1 MEPPTHNATVR
12 DGYDQVAE
20 LYADER
26 RQQKVHP
33 RLTELLARIGPG
45 GRVLDVGCGAGV
57 PISSLVA
64 EKGNLVI
71 GVDISP
77 RQIELAKTNVPNG
90 EFMVRD
96 MLDLQQ
102 GEFEVDAVVSFYAI
116 FHTAR
121 ESHAALLRV
130 FASFLSAGGRLL
142 VTMGAEEWEGG
153 EDFFGAPMWWSHYGP
168 KKNRQIVEASEF
180 EVISDEI
187 DPSSGERHQVIFAR
201 KR

>member
-57 PISSLVA
+57 PISSLID
-64 EKGNLVI
+64 EMGIGVI

-77 RQIELAKTNVPNG
+77 RQIELARTNVPDG

-96 MLDLQQ
+96 MLDLKQ
-102 GEFEVDAVVSFYAI
+102 GEFEVDAVFSFYAV
-116 FHTAR
+116 FHTPR
-121 ESHAALLRV
+121 ESHAPILSV
-130 FASFLSAGGRLL
+130 FASFLSEGGLLL
-142 VTMGAEEWEGG
+142 VTMGADEWEGR
-153 EDFFGAPMWWSHYGP
+153 EDFFGAPMWWSHYGA
-168 KKNRQIVEASEF
+168 KKNRQIVESSGF
-180 EVISDEI
+180 DVISDEI
-187 DPSSGERHQVIFAR
+187 DPSGGERHQVIFAR